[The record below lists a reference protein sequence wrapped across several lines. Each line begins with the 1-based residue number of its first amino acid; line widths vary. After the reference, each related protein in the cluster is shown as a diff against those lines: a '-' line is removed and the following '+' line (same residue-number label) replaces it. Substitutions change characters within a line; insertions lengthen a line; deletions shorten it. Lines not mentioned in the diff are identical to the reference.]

1 MKFEYEYDIYLIF
14 LIKIFTGYIIL
25 EDFRMILRVKLI
37 QICKSFKK
45 FEGYMKEKTTK
56 EMKAKMR
63 WAKIK
68 KSIHSAFILQKSRG
82 HNGSFSVIE
91 QEIIS

>member
-1 MKFEYEYDIYLIF
+1 
-14 LIKIFTGYIIL
+14 
-25 EDFRMILRVKLI
+25 
-37 QICKSFKK
+37 
-45 FEGYMKEKTTK
+45 MKEKTTK